1 MTELSS
7 KLSKER
13 LKQRLRERLKELP
26 REQWLAALSR
36 VPESALEALVASF
49 PANWIVQAKTLPQ
62 SGLGMLKMRDTALGE
77 AFYMG
82 EFPLSNCWVS
92 IRTEDGH
99 EAEGAAWIMDDRA
112 ERAEQMALLDA
123 VLSAR
128 LPGWEQ
134 VEDLLEIGLQVQEDE
149 SRERKSLLAKTR
161 VDFSLLDDAG
171 EDNA

>member
-13 LKQRLRERLKELP
+13 LKQRLRELP
-26 REQWLAALSR
+26 REQWLATLSR
-36 VPESALEALVASF
+36 VPEPALEELVAGF
-49 PANWIVQAKTLPQ
+49 PSNWIVQAKTLPQ

-112 ERAEQMALLDA
+112 ERAEQMALCDA

-171 EDNA
+171 DDNA

>member
-13 LKQRLRERLKELP
+13 LKQRLRELP

-36 VPESALEALVASF
+36 VPESALEALVAGF
-49 PANWIVQAKTLPQ
+49 PSNWVVQAKTLPQ

-92 IRTEDGH
+92 VRTEHGH
-99 EAEGAAWIMDDRA
+99 EAQGAAWIMDDRA
-112 ERAEQMALLDA
+112 ERAEQMALCDA

-134 VEDLLEIGLQVQEDE
+134 VEDLLGIGFKVQEDE

>member
-13 LKQRLRERLKELP
+13 LKERLKKLP

-36 VPESALEALVASF
+36 VPESALEELVAGF
-49 PANWIVQAKTLPQ
+49 PSNWIVQAKTLPQ

-82 EFPLSNCWVS
+82 EFPLSNCWISV
-92 IRTEDGH
+92 RTEDGH
-99 EAEGAAWIMDDRA
+99 EAQGAAWIMDDRA
-112 ERAEQMALLDA
+112 ERAEQMALCDA

-134 VEDLLEIGLQVQEDE
+134 VEDLLEIGLKVQEDV

-161 VDFSLLDDAG
+161 VNFSLLDDAG